1 MVYNNKNLTM
11 VMKNNKIT
19 KEENDMNKIRKSL
32 FEKKDLKYKE
42 FHSSLCPNVDKIIG
56 VRVPKLRKMA
66 KEIATTNY
74 EEFFA
79 QVEDEYY
86 EELLLQ
92 GLVIGYLKVPI
103 QQIFKS
109 LKIFVPK
116 INSWAVC
123 DTTCSNLKIT
133 KKHMQEM
140 WKFLEQY
147 ANSNKEYE
155 IRFAL
160 VMYLNYYLTEDYI
173 QEILQKIDNIKSKEY
188 YVQMAIAWLVSFAYI
203 KQKEKTEKY
212 LLNNNLDKFTLNKSI
227 QKICESYRVS
237 DEDKKKLIKL
247 KK

>member
-1 MVYNNKNLTM
+1 MVF
-11 VMKNNKIT
+11 KNNKII
-19 KEENDMNKIRKSL
+19 KEEKKMNKIRKSL
-32 FEKKDLKYKE
+32 IEKQDLKYKE

-56 VRVPKLRKMA
+56 VRVPELRKMA

-79 QVEDEYY
+79 QVEDGYY
-86 EELLLQ
+86 EEILLQ
-92 GLVIGYLKVPI
+92 GLVIGYAKISIEETLEHLK
-103 QQIFKS
+103 K
-109 LKIFVPK
+109 FVPK

-133 KKHMQEM
+133 KKYMKEM

-147 ANSNKEYE
+147 INSDKEYE

-173 QEILQKIDNIKSKEY
+173 DEILKKIDKITNKEY
-188 YVQMAIAWLVSFAYI
+188 YVQMAIAWLISFSYI

-212 LLNNNLDKFTLNKSI
+212 LLSNNLDKFTLNKSI
-227 QKICESYRVS
+227 QKICESYRVN
-237 DEDKKKLIKL
+237 DEDKQKLRKL